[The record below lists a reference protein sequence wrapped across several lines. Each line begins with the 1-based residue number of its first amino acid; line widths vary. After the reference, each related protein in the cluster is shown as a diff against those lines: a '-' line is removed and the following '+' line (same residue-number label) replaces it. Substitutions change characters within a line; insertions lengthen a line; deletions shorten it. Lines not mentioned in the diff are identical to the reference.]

1 MSVLAAHKQKVM
13 PLLSNCDQNLVNK
26 YIDILLRSDFLVD
39 SLHRFPDWLNEI
51 EHNIPCHNGY
61 TNYQSWL
68 NDLIFDIHSEE
79 QFMSVLRQFRRKM
92 LMRINW
98 SQIANTSTTEQ
109 TLIQL
114 SSLAEVLIITARDWL
129 YNLSC
134 KEWGTPCNAKGQP
147 QTLVILGMGKLGGA
161 ELNFSSDIDLIF
173 AYPEHGATQGGRR
186 ELDNAIFFTRL
197 GQRLIKAL
205 DQITQD
211 GFVYRVDMRLRPLG
225 DGGPLVLS
233 FSAMEDYYQEQGRDW
248 ERYAM
253 VKAKVLGDQEAPEAK
268 ELYQMLKPFVY
279 RRYIDFSVL
288 QSLRNMK
295 GMIEREVRRRGL
307 NNNIKLGAGGIREV
321 EFIVQVFQ
329 LIRGGRVPALQTRS
343 LLAALQVIEL
353 EKLLSK
359 EDVAALQR
367 HYLFLRRCENL
378 LQGINDEQTQ
388 TLPDNPL
395 DQVRLA
401 LGMGFDSWSDFHHQ
415 LTACML
421 SNRAIFN
428 ELIGIDESQNVEV
441 NSYQHY
447 DQRYDELWATDLE
460 LSDIQSVLPQLSDQ
474 HALQLYQ
481 LISQFRSDISK
492 RTIGVR
498 GRDILDQLMP
508 RVFALACKED
518 DRLTILSRALQL
530 LVNIVSRTTYLELL
544 VEYPNALKQL
554 IRLCAAS
561 PMISDQLT
569 RHPLL
574 LDELIDFNSL
584 YKTVAIDTYKSELYQ
599 YLLRISSDD
608 EEQQIEALRQ
618 FKQMQL
624 LHIAAS
630 DIAHIL
636 PTMKVSDHLTYLAE
650 AMIDFVVQIAWNQM
664 VQRYGRPDYLIDEN
678 QKGLLVVG
686 YGKLGGLE
694 LGYGSDLDLVFLHD
708 CPTNSMT
715 TGDKVID
722 SRQFYLRLV
731 QRIIHLFNIR
741 TNSGILYEIDVRL
754 RPQGDSGLLA
764 CSLDSF
770 ADYQQNEAW
779 TWEHQALVRARVV
792 YGESRLQE
800 RFQQIRHHILIQQR
814 EPAVLQKEVREMRE
828 KMRTHLAS
836 HDKQLFNI
844 KVDQGGIGDIEFI
857 SQYLVLNYASSQPKM
872 TTWPD
877 NVRILELAARY
888 GIMPNDEAEAL
899 TQIYITMR
907 NEIHRLSL
915 QLLPSN
921 VDNQLFAKERQ
932 VVNSSWQKWLH

>member
-1 MSVLAAHKQKVM
+1 MFLLSTQQQQVM
-13 PLLSNCDQNLVNK
+13 AQLSNCDKYLVNK
-26 YIDILLRSDFLVD
+26 YIDILIRSDFIVE
-39 SLHRFPDWLNEI
+39 SFYRFPEWLNEI
-51 EHNIPCHNGY
+51 ECNAPCHNDY
-61 TNYQSWL
+61 KNYQLWL
-68 NDLIFDIHSEE
+68 NELIDSIHSEE
-79 QFMSVLRQFRRKM
+79 QFMAVLRQFRRKM
-92 LMRINW
+92 LLRINW

-114 SSLAEVLIITARDWL
+114 STLAEVLVITARDWL
-129 YNLSC
+129 YQLSC
-134 KEWGTPCNAKGQP
+134 QEWGTPCNANGIK

-173 AYPEHGATQGGRR
+173 TYPEHGITQGGRR
-186 ELDNAIFFTRL
+186 ELDNAVFFTRL

-205 DQITQD
+205 DHITQD

-253 VKAKVLGDQEAPEAK
+253 VKAKVLGDQNSPEAK

-307 NNNIKLGAGGIREV
+307 DNNIKLGAGGIREV
-321 EFIVQVFQ
+321 EFVVQVFQ

-343 LLAALQVIEL
+343 LLTALDVIAAEG
-353 EKLLSK
+353 LLSQA
-359 EDVAALQR
+359 DVDTLR
-367 HYLFLRRCENL
+367 DNYLFLRRCENL

-388 TLPDNPL
+388 TLPKDEL
-395 DQVRLA
+395 DQLRLA
-401 LGMGFDSWSDFHHQ
+401 LGMGFASWLDFHHQ
-415 LTACML
+415 LTDRML

-428 ELIGIDESQNVEV
+428 GLIGLDENQSPQV
-441 NSYQHY
+441 NYNQ
-447 DQRYDELWATDLE
+447 QYDELWTAYLQLD
-460 LSDIQSVLPQLSDQ
+460 DIKSVLPQLDDESCSS
-474 HALQLYQ
+474 LYQ
-481 LISQFRSDISK
+481 LITQFRDGISK

-508 RVFALACKED
+508 RVFALACEEPE
-518 DRLTILSRALQL
+518 RLIILSRALQL

-561 PMISDQLT
+561 PMVSDQLM

-584 YKTVAIDTYKSELYQ
+584 YKTVAIEGYKSELYQ
-599 YLLRISSDD
+599 YLLRISADD

-636 PTMKVSDHLTYLAE
+636 PTMKISDHLTYLAE
-650 AMIDFVVQIAWNQM
+650 AMLDFVVQIAWNQM
-664 VQRYGRPDYLIDEN
+664 VQRYGRPDYLVDDS
-678 QKGLLVVG
+678 QKGLVVVG

-708 CPTNSMT
+708 CPADSMT
-715 TGDKVID
+715 TGNKLID

-731 QRIIHLFNIR
+731 QRIIHLFSIR
-741 TNSGILYEIDVRL
+741 TNSGILYDVDVRL
-754 RPQGDSGLLA
+754 RPQGDAGLLA

-770 ADYQQNEAW
+770 ADYQANEAW
-779 TWEHQALVRARVV
+779 TWEHQALVRARAV
-792 YGESRLQE
+792 YGDTQLQQ
-800 RFQQIRHHILIQQR
+800 RFDQIRHAILSKPR
-814 EPAVLQKEVREMRE
+814 DSSTLQKQVREMRE
-828 KMRTHLAS
+828 KMRSHLS
-836 HDKQLFNI
+836 SQDKLQFNI

-857 SQYLVLNYASSQPKM
+857 SQYLVLNYAHFQPKM

-888 GIMPNDEAEAL
+888 EIMPSDEAESL
-899 TQIYITMR
+899 TQIYINMR
-907 NEIHRLSL
+907 NEIHRLAL
-915 QLLPSN
+915 QLLPSQ
-921 VDNQLFAKERQ
+921 VDHSLFASERQ
-932 VVNSSWQKWLH
+932 FVNNSWQKWLIDASL

>member
-1 MSVLAAHKQKVM
+1 MSLLIAQQQKV
-13 PLLSNCDQNLVNK
+13 LTQLANCNQALVNQH
-26 YIDILLRSDFLVD
+26 INILVKSDFIVD
-39 SLHRFPDWLNEI
+39 SLYRYPDWLVELTQ
-51 EHNIPCHNGY
+51 NIPAHDDY
-61 TNYQSWL
+61 VSYQIWL
-68 NDLIFDIHSEE
+68 NDFIADISSEE
-79 QFMSVLRQFRRKM
+79 QLMAILRYFRRKI
-92 LMRINW
+92 LVRINW
-98 SQIANTSTTEQ
+98 SQIVNSSTAEE

-114 SSLAEVLIITARDWL
+114 SELAQTLIMTARDWL
-129 YNLSC
+129 YQLSC
-134 KEWGTPCNAKGQP
+134 KEWGTPYNSKGDIQP
-147 QTLVILGMGKLGGA
+147 LVILGMGKLGGG

-173 AYPEHGATQGGRR
+173 AYPEHGSTQGGRR
-186 ELDNAIFFTRL
+186 ELDNSIFFTRL

-225 DGGPLVLS
+225 EGGPLVLS

-253 VKAKVLGDQEAPEAK
+253 VKAKVLGDQNDPYTK
-268 ELYQMLKPFVY
+268 ELYQMLKPFIY

-307 NNNIKLGAGGIREV
+307 TNNIKLGAGGIREV

-329 LIRGGRVPALQTRS
+329 LIRGGRVAALQTRS
-343 LLAALQVIEL
+343 LLDALKVIEH
-353 EKLLSK
+353 EKLLSQQ
-359 EDVAALQR
+359 EVEVL
-367 HYLFLRRCENL
+367 HNNYLFLRRCENL

-388 TLPDNPL
+388 TLPNNEL
-395 DQVRLA
+395 DQLRLA
-401 LGMGFDSWSDFHHQ
+401 LGMGFENWFDFHHS
-415 LTACML
+415 LTHCMFT
-421 SNRAIFN
+421 NRIIFN
-428 ELIGIDESQNVEV
+428 ELIGADESEGMPSNYNEQ
-441 NSYQHY
+441 
-447 DQRYDELWATDLE
+447 YDELWS
-460 LSDIQSVLPQLSDQ
+460 SDVTADDIKHILPQLNTQES
-474 HALQLYQ
+474 LQLYQ
-481 LISQFRSDISK
+481 LIIQFRENISK

-498 GRDILDQLMP
+498 GRDILDQLIP
-508 RVFALACKED
+508 RLLSLACED
-518 DRLTILSRALQL
+518 ESRLTILGRVLQL

-569 RHPLL
+569 RYPLL
-574 LDELIDFNSL
+574 LDELIDLNSL
-584 YKTVAIDTYKSELYQ
+584 YKTVPIEQYKSELYQ
-599 YLLRISSDD
+599 YLLRIESDD

-630 DIAHIL
+630 DIAQIL

-664 VQRYGRPDYLIDEN
+664 IARYGKPDYLMDN
-678 QKGLLVVG
+678 TQKGFIVVG

-708 CPTNSMT
+708 CPANSMT
-715 TGDKVID
+715 TGEKVID

-731 QRIIHLFNIR
+731 QRIIHLFSIR
-741 TNSGILYEIDVRL
+741 TNSGILYDVDVRL
-754 RPQGDSGLLA
+754 RPQGDAGLLS

-770 ADYQQNEAW
+770 ADYQNNEAW

-792 YGESRLQE
+792 YGELQLQF
-800 RFQQIRHHILIQQR
+800 RFNQIRHH
-814 EPAVLQKEVREMRE
+814 VLSRRRDEQALKQDVRQMRE
-828 KMRTHLAS
+828 KIRTHLS
-836 HDKQLFNI
+836 NSNTTQFNI
-844 KVDQGGIGDIEFI
+844 KVDAGGIGDIEFI
-857 SQYLVLNYASSQPKM
+857 SQYLVLNYAHSQPKM
-872 TTWPD
+872 TTWSD

-888 GIMPNDEAEAL
+888 GIMPSDEAQRL
-899 TQIYITMR
+899 TQIYINMR

-915 QLLPSN
+915 QLLSSK
-921 VDNQLFAKERQ
+921 VDLHLFEQERAYVKEC
-932 VVNSSWQKWLH
+932 WQAWLM